1 MDNQAC
7 IFASSYGTRICNNL
21 RHIFPHTISHRVMT
35 LKELTNGLPQI
46 FLSLVNK
53 EILCFPLN
61 FRFAYRMHEGNLEDR
76 VLFALR
82 SQNVR

>member
-1 MDNQAC
+1 
-7 IFASSYGTRICNNL
+7 
-21 RHIFPHTISHRVMT
+21 MT
-35 LKELTNGLPQI
+35 LKELPNGLPQI

-61 FRFAYRMHEGNLEDR
+61 FRFTYRMHEGNLEDR
-76 VLFALR
+76 VLFAFR